1 MKMKRMKVV
10 RVTKDEFELSDGTIQ
25 PMVLKLDY
33 VPTVEEFQKLLDDN
47 AKMLGIEMEDEVE
60 NGEEVKKP

>member
-10 RVTKDEFELSDGTIQ
+10 RVTKDEFELADGTIQ

-33 VPTVEEFQKLLDDN
+33 VPTVEEFQKLLDAN

-60 NGEEVKKP
+60 NGEEATKS